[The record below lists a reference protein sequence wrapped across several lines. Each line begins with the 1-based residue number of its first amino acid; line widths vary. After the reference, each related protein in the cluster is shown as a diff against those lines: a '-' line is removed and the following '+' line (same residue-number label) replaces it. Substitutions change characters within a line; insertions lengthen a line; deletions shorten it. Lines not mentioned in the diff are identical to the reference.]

1 MISLLPIVLIVFVLA
16 SLFKI
21 AFIYHV
27 FYVLLAV
34 ALLARLWTRYA
45 ARRLELER
53 VFEERALHGETT
65 RITLRLTN
73 RGLLPVPWL
82 RLHDRLP
89 TALQTAAN
97 LDRVVSVGPRET
109 LEVGYD
115 TVCRQRGWYE
125 LGPATVELGDVLGV
139 NLIRREFATGRRLIV
154 YPRILPINRL
164 SLPSRTPFGDVRT
177 HRPLYEDPARVVGV
191 REYVAGDSLRKIH
204 WRTSAAAGRLQ
215 VKKLEP
221 AMTLQTVVA
230 LDLGLG
236 GYDRG
241 ASFYATELGI
251 VVAASL
257 LSHLSAMR
265 QEIGLLTNGRDPAAQ
280 SGGAGLILE
289 ARKGRGHL
297 TRLLDGLARIEAAEG
312 EPIGSV
318 LVRAMGRLA
327 WGSTVVVV
335 TGRDTP
341 ELVAALTRLR
351 RAGFA
356 LSVVLIT
363 QASAY
368 GTVGSGPAALGI
380 PTTKIWRESELE
392 YAGDPGP
399 QRRAVRVQFASS

>member
-1 MISLLPIVLIVFVLA
+1 VISLVPIVVIVFVLA

-27 FYVLLAV
+27 FYVLVAV
-34 ALLARLWTRYA
+34 ALLTRLWTRQT
-45 ARRLELER
+45 ARRIDLER
-53 VFEERALHGETT
+53 VFEERALHGETV

-97 LDRVVSVGPRET
+97 LDRVLSIGPRET
-109 LEVGYD
+109 VEVAYD

-125 LGPATVELGDVLGV
+125 LGPATIELGDVLGV
-139 NLIRREFATGRRLIV
+139 NLLRREFATRRRLIV

-164 SLPSRTPFGDVRT
+164 SLPSRMPFGDVRT

-191 REYVAGDSLRKIH
+191 RDYVAGDSLRKIH
-204 WRTSAAAGRLQ
+204 WRTSAATGRLQ

-230 LDLGLG
+230 LDLSLA
-236 GYDRG
+236 GYERG
-241 ASFYATELGI
+241 ASFYATELG
-251 VVAASL
+251 VVIAASL
-257 LSHLSAMR
+257 LSHLSTLR
-265 QEIGLLTNGRDPAAQ
+265 QEIGLLTNGRDPATQ
-280 SGGAGLILE
+280 GLGLTVE

-297 TRLLDGLARIEAAEG
+297 TRLLDALARVEAAEA
-312 EPIGSV
+312 EPIAS
-318 LVRAMGRLA
+318 LLIRSMGRLA
-327 WGSTVVVV
+327 WGSTIVVV

-351 RAGFA
+351 QAGFA
-356 LSVVLIT
+356 LSVVLVT
-363 QASAY
+363 QSSSY
-368 GTVGSGPAALGI
+368 GALHSGPAALGI
-380 PTTKIWRESELE
+380 PTTRIWRESELE

-399 QRRAVRVQFASS
+399 QRRAVRVQLASP

>member
-1 MISLLPIVLIVFVLA
+1 MISLLPIVMVVFVLA

-27 FYVLLAV
+27 FYVLVAV
-34 ALLARLWTRYA
+34 ALLTRLWTRYGA
-45 ARRLELER
+45 SRLELER
-53 VFEERALHGETT
+53 VFEPRALHGETL
-65 RITLRLTN
+65 RITLRLSN
-73 RGLLPVPWL
+73 RGLLPVPWV

-97 LDRVVSVGPRET
+97 LDRVVSIGPRQT
-109 LEVGYD
+109 VEVAYD
-115 TVCRQRGWYE
+115 TVCRQRGWYQ
-125 LGPATVELGDVLGV
+125 LGPASVELGDVLGV
-139 NLIRREFATGRRLIV
+139 NLLRREFTTGRRLTV

-191 REYVAGDSLRKIH
+191 RDYVAGDSLRKIH
-204 WRTSAAAGRLQ
+204 WRTSAASGRLQ

-230 LDLGLG
+230 LDLGLA

-241 ASFYATELGI
+241 ASFYATELAI

-257 LSHLSAMR
+257 LNHLSALR
-265 QEIGLLTNGRDPAAQ
+265 QEIGLISNGRDPTAEP
-280 SGGAGLILE
+280 GTTGLVVE

-297 TRLLDGLARIEAAEG
+297 TRLLDVLARVEAAEA
-312 EPIGSV
+312 EPIAPL

-341 ELVAALTRLR
+341 ELIAALTRLR
-351 RAGFA
+351 QAGFA

-363 QASAY
+363 QSSAY
-368 GTVGSGPAALGI
+368 GPAGSGPAALGI
-380 PTTKIWRESELE
+380 PTTRLWRESELE

-399 QRRAVRVQFASS
+399 QRRAVQLAPS